1 MKKQKRGF
9 TLIELMVV
17 IVIIGILAAIAIPK
31 LFGMSAKAKASE
43 VGPAAGTWSKLQAAY
58 LVETSQL
65 GNGKDIGYTP
75 PGATQSGTYGSTP
88 NFEYNADGDS
98 RAATFIA
105 SNIVKLND
113 CNPQSTWSASGTVG
127 DDAQVAE
134 WDVYVEDQLFAKTQ
148 VATGDCG
155 SLTPNFP
162 KLQ

>member
-58 LVETSQL
+58 LVETSEL
-65 GNGKDIGYTP
+65 GDGSTIGYTP
-75 PGATQSGTYGSTP
+75 PGATQSGTTGTSVNFNYTIPGTP
-88 NFEYNADGDS
+88 K
-98 RAATFIA
+98 AATFQAGNIA
-105 SNIVKLND
+105 KLND
-113 CNPQSTWSASGTVG
+113 CAPHSVWEAKGEIDDNSQAPSWDISVGGNPFSST
-127 DDAQVAE
+127 
-134 WDVYVEDQLFAKTQ
+134 QL
-148 VATGDCG
+148 ATGFCG